1 MPGINLETVRFAAPE
16 YLWLL
21 IAPGL
26 LLVGWGYQLAA
37 RRRDARRFRQHR
49 RLPVRERFPI
59 FGSLVFWLCLILS
72 SACVTVAL
80 SRPTAATALVR
91 TAGVDL
97 VILQDGSASMQTPDV
112 AGNRWQRAM
121 RFLRVLGES
130 LAWKDDR
137 MAMALFA
144 HIAAPQ
150 VRLTKDPNT
159 FFFFLDHLAH
169 ESPFRLEDDT
179 SWDTNIEL
187 GIAWGMR
194 LIEKDQELY
203 GKSPNAKTFV
213 LVTDGQAWS
222 GEVARSLKLARSND
236 VPVYVVGVGTTI
248 GGFIPEPER
257 KPNDTSPREPPIR
270 GSLDVLYRQGR
281 DRPGDRPIHQGGPG
295 RLGHRREGQ
304 GAGTRLEIRGA
315 RDGRPV
321 RSTAL
326 GLHLGP
332 ALFQLAQ
339 DPPEEAAVHPAGD
352 AAASAA
358 GEGFGL
364 GVFEMVRDLVEEG
377 VEQLVEWPPAL
388 LAIV

>member
-1 MPGINLETVRFAAPE
+1 VLGVNLDTIRFAAPE

-21 IAPGL
+21 ISPGVL
-26 LLVGWGYQLAA
+26 LIGWVYQLTA

-72 SACVTVAL
+72 SGCVILAL
-80 SRPTAATALVR
+80 SRPTAAAALVR

-97 VILQDGSASMQTPDV
+97 VILQDGSASMRTADV

-222 GEVARSLKLARSND
+222 GEVARALKLARTND

-248 GGFIPEPER
+248 GGLIPEPER

-270 GSLDVLYRQGR
+270 ASLDRSSLAMIANAGGGEYLEL
-281 DRPGDRPIHQGGPG
+281 DREGDREISN
-295 RLGHRREGQ
+295 RIIDSARRRAGSRGLEVAIEELYWRFLLAAAALMCVGLLFLQ
-304 GAGTRLEIRGA
+304 ERVELWLQAAGAGVALMLVWTMTR
-315 RDGRPV
+315 
-321 RSTAL
+321 
-326 GLHLGP
+326 
-332 ALFQLAQ
+332 
-339 DPPEEAAVHPAGD
+339 
-352 AAASAA
+352 
-358 GEGFGL
+358 
-364 GVFEMVRDLVEEG
+364 
-377 VEQLVEWPPAL
+377 
-388 LAIV
+388 